1 MNSLSDFAVRVDL
14 KYARPTCPQSI
25 WSTQLRLCVIAAI
38 GFATVIVSSVCS
50 WSQEPTWP
58 VEHTAGQFCIHSTV
72 PAAQFEAY
80 LPSLC
85 SLPNELSQ
93 TLQVSVAQELIQ
105 VVVLENREALDA
117 YAHRIF
123 PSAPNRG
130 ALYIRHR
137 GPGLVLTYFHDG
149 WICDVR
155 HECTHALLDMSGLT
169 LPLWQDEGLAEY
181 FETIGEN
188 PIGHTSHLHATRAQV
203 RYGQVVDLQKMERME
218 SGSGLNPKEYRDAW
232 SIVTFLLHSS
242 EETRSTYQQYLQDHQ
257 SKRAAGFLSHRL
269 APKIPSWREAFSDFY
284 RR

>member
-1 MNSLSDFAVRVDL
+1 MNFLSDFAVRVDL
-14 KYARPTCPQSI
+14 RYARQPCLQLMDKTL
-25 WSTQLRLCVIAAI
+25 LRLCLLAAI
-38 GFATVIVSSVCS
+38 GFTTVIASSVCS

-58 VEHTAGQFCIHSTV
+58 VKHTAGQFCIHSTV

-80 LPSLC
+80 LPSLY
-85 SLPNELSQ
+85 SLPAELSQ

-117 YAHRIF
+117 YAQRIF
-123 PSAPNRG
+123 PNAPNRG

-155 HECTHALLDMSGLT
+155 HECTHALLDVSGLT

-188 PIGHTSHLHATRAQV
+188 PIGHPSHLHATRSQV

-218 SGSGLNPKEYRDAW
+218 FGSGLNPKEYRDAW

-242 EETRSTYQQYLQDHQ
+242 EETRSMYQQYLQDHQ
-257 SKRAAGFLSHRL
+257 SKRAVGFLSYRL